1 MTMKAATHMK
11 IQHIIILLFVF
22 SLLIGCSGI
31 KTYPNTADKNFYITT
46 ETDSGSMLSK
56 VRTAVDIYRVDAD
69 CKTEYEGTVQLKSR
83 SVDIGIPPGRLSY
96 LVFVFSS
103 SGFFSSSSS
112 TITYGG
118 LLKLNADY
126 LYDVKVS
133 YVDDIYNVVIR
144 ETNPRKKKS
153 REIELK
159 DLNACDSF

>member
-1 MTMKAATHMK
+1 MNTRAVPTLPNKEHEMTMKAVTHMK

-46 ETDSGSMLSK
+46 ETDSGSMLSR

-83 SVDIGIPPGRLSY
+83 SVGIGIPPGRLSY

-103 SGFFSSSSS
+103 SGFF
-112 TITYGG
+112 
-118 LLKLNADY
+118 LA
-126 LYDVKVS
+126 
-133 YVDDIYNVVIR
+133 
-144 ETNPRKKKS
+144 PRA
-153 REIELK
+153 R
-159 DLNACDSF
+159 

>member
-22 SLLIGCSGI
+22 NLLIGCSGI
-31 KTYPNTADKNFYITT
+31 KTYPNTADKNFHITT
-46 ETDSGSMLSK
+46 ETDSGSVLSK
-56 VRTAVDIYRVDAD
+56 VRTAVDIHRVDAD
-69 CKTEYEGTVQLKSR
+69 CKTEYEGTVQLKSS

-118 LLKLNADY
+118 LLMPGADY

-159 DLNACDSF
+159 DLNDCASF

>member
-1 MTMKAATHMK
+1 MTMKAATNTK
-11 IQHIIILLFVF
+11 IQHIIILLLVF

-31 KTYPNTADKNFYITT
+31 KTYPDTADKNLYITT

-56 VRTAVDIYRVDAD
+56 VRTAVDIYRVDSD

-83 SVDIGIPPGRLSY
+83 SVDIGIPPGRLIY
-96 LVFVFSS
+96 LVFVFSR

-112 TITYGG
+112 KITYGG
-118 LLKLNADY
+118 LMKLNADY

-159 DLNACDSF
+159 DLNDCDSF